1 MKKQALYKA
10 GFSLKIPK
18 EKLKAI
24 IRTELVREG
33 ALFQEQMLL
42 RKRVDYQDE
51 GPLRMIDYK
60 LFFKERT
67 T

>member
-1 MKKQALYKA
+1 MKKQALYKV

-18 EKLKAI
+18 EKAI
-24 IRTELVREG
+24 IQTELVRG
-33 ALFQEQMLL
+33 WALFQEQMLL

-51 GPLRMIDYK
+51 YPLRMIDYK